1 MPHREEP
8 TEFHPDQFPPF
19 PDDPQFPSVNLETIS
34 LKALESNDPTER
46 ERAFQAFKGRGF
58 VYLELAGTDNGDTI
72 LHGADEVA
80 RAAEQTFALPLEEK
94 LRYKPGNRELFGY
107 KNVGA
112 TNADKAGTPDTAE
125 FFNVSKNDMIVPDSE
140 MRRAWP
146 SVVME
151 HKPLF
156 AKYCRASHA
165 TGLLI
170 MDLLADKLGVPR
182 EEIRQ
187 RHRIEDHAGDHIRF
201 TRGPPRKTAE
211 MPEIQTPSHT
221 DFGTYVA
228 CLPLPLL
235 NPCHSQVCSAD
246 RQICNSITILM
257 NWLGGLQVWSTSSR
271 HAGPLEPDVPGE
283 WLWVKPRRGC
293 AIVNLGDAAVKFTN
307 GVLCS
312 GRHRMVPSPGEQGKV
327 PRYSIVYFVRPTDS
341 SRLKTL
347 KGSGI
352 PAAEDQD
359 EEGVEAKEWI
369 YRQAMGLGSRH
380 IDVT

>member
-1 MPHREEP
+1 MPHKEES

-19 PDDPQFPSVNLETIS
+19 PDDPHQFPSVNLETIS
-34 LKALESNDPTER
+34 LQKLEAGDSTEQD
-46 ERAFQAFKGRGF
+46 RAFQAFKGRGF
-58 VYLELAGTDNGDTI
+58 VYLELAGTENGDTI

-80 RAAEQTFALPLEEK
+80 KAAEQTFALPLEEK

-125 FFNVSKNDMIVPDSE
+125 FSNVSKNDMLAPDDQ

-165 TGLLI
+165 TGMLI
-170 MDLLADKLGVPR
+170 MDILGDKLGVPR

-221 DFGTYVA
+221 DFGT
-228 CLPLPLL
+228 
-235 NPCHSQVCSAD
+235 
-246 RQICNSITILM
+246 ITILM

-271 HAGPLEPDVPGE
+271 HAGPLEPDVPGS

-312 GRHRMVPSPGEQGKV
+312 GRHRVIPSPGEQGEW
-327 PRYSIVYFVRPTDS
+327 PRYSIVYFVRPTDH

-352 PAAEDQD
+352 PPAEDQD

>member
-1 MPHREEP
+1 MPHKESP
-8 TEFHPDQFPPF
+8 TEFHPDRFPPF
-19 PDDPQFPSVNLETIS
+19 PNDPQQFPTVNLETIS
-34 LKALESNDPTER
+34 LHKLESNDPTEQ

-72 LHGADEVA
+72 LRAADEVA
-80 RAAEQTFALPLEEK
+80 RAAEQTFALPLDEK
-94 LRYKPGNRELFGY
+94 LRFKPGNRELFGY

-125 FFNVSKNDMIVPDSE
+125 FFNVSKNDMLAPDSE

-151 HKPLF
+151 NKPLF

-201 TRGPPRKTAE
+201 TRGPPRKSAE

-221 DFGTYVA
+221 DFGT
-228 CLPLPLL
+228 
-235 NPCHSQVCSAD
+235 
-246 RQICNSITILM
+246 ITILM

-283 WLWVKPRRGC
+283 WLWVKPQRGS

-312 GRHRMVPSPGEQGKV
+312 GRHRVVPSPGEQGKW

-352 PAAEDQD
+352 PAAEDQE